1 MKGAGWW
8 IGMAISATVIYYGTS
23 VLLPFK

>member
-1 MKGAGWW
+1 MKGLGWW
-8 IGMAISATVIYYGTS
+8 IGMAIAAAVVYYGTS